1 MKLPLVQMF
10 NDIKKTF
17 YVSRNNNVK
26 PWDITNSNELFRN
39 DGFSSNK
46 S

>member
-1 MKLPLVQMF
+1 MKLPLVQMY

-17 YVSRNNNVK
+17 YVSRNNVK
-26 PWDITNSNELFRN
+26 PWDITNSNELFQN